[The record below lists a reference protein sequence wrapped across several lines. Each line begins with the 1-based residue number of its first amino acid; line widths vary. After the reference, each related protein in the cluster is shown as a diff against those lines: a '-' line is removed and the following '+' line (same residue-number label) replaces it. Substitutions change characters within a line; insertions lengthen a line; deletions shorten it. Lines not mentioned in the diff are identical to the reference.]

1 LHFPEQQLPSDVQDA
16 PDGLHAQAAAAWQ
29 LVSEQSVAPSQSL
42 STPSEHMPG
51 ADSLTGGGP
60 QSLEQVQR
68 SSLALHMP
76 SPQKGGGP
84 QSISQLKPLS
94 LPPHTASPQQ
104 NAEADALLHR
114 EPPEVHRA
122 SLHET
127 EFAPPPLPQQKR
139 SDGFPFCLPR
149 QSLGQ
154 ETQFAAHDATV
165 VRHIGIGLA
174 RIVQIVA
181 RLVLRLL
188 GCLHAAARLGI
199 WVAAFW
205 AMHVAV
211 GWIIHCGF

>member
-154 ETQFAAHDATV
+154 ETQFSPLAASQTPFPQVAPLPETQSL
-165 VRHIGIGLA
+165 GQL
-174 RIVQIVA
+174 VQISSVSQMPS
-181 RLVLRLL
+181 LSQT
-188 GCLHAAARLGI
+188 GHA
-199 WVAAFW
+199 VQPE
-205 AMHVAV
+205 
-211 GWIIHCGF
+211 